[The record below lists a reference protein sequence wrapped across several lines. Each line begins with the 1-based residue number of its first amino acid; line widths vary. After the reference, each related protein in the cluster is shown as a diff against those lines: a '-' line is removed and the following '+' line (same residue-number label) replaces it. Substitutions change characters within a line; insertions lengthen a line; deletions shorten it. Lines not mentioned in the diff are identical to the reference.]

1 MTTTATTNPT
11 ALELLGKPTTLVVVI
26 TNELGEE
33 LSKPI
38 YECESWERVAT
49 FVEWHKANDNVKN
62 AELQVWSYSTHLA
75 SLFVK
80 N

>member
-1 MTTTATTNPT
+1 MNATTTTATT

-33 LSKPI
+33 LSQPI
-38 YECESWERVAT
+38 YECQTWEKVAD
-49 FVEWHKANDNVKN
+49 FLAWHKANENVKN
-62 AELQVWSYSTHLA
+62 AELQVWSYSNHLA

>member
-11 ALELLGKPTTLVVVI
+11 ALELLGKPSTLVVI
-26 TNELGEE
+26 IKDEQGKE
-33 LSKPI
+33 LSQPV
-38 YECESWERVAT
+38 YECQTWEKVAEFLT
-49 FVEWHKANDNVKN
+49 WHKGNEMVKN